1 MTRGVE
7 KFDLN
12 FCTSRITSEGKYEHN
27 WHKMPFNPDF
37 FRILRGYGQLPIA
50 TVKESLDVVKE
61 REALKLTLENTLL
74 SDE

>member
-12 FCTSRITSEGKYEHN
+12 FSTLRLTADGKYEHN
-27 WHKMPFNPDF
+27 WYKMPFNPDF
-37 FRILRGYGQLPIA
+37 FRILREYGQLPIA

-61 REALKLTLENTLL
+61 REALKLTLEHTLL